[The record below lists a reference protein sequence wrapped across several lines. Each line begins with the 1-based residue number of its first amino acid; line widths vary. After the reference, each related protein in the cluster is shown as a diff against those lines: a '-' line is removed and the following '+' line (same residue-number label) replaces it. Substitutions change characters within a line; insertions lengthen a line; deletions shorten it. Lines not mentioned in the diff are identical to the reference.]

1 MFGMVSVLLA
11 FEFAPLPAPILQ
23 LHDRRVSQLRDAPSV
38 LRDKLHSRRIAPALR
53 LDGAEVPTI
62 FAGSAHASSFAIAE
76 IRSIMLWHI
85 AQQSERSV

>member
-38 LRDKLHSRRIAPALR
+38 LRDELHPRRIPAALR
-53 LDGAEVPTI
+53 LDGTVEPTA
-62 FAGSAHASSFAIAE
+62 FASSVHASSFAIPK